1 MFQTTRLNSF
11 DNENLTTSNGDLAN
25 AAVTNSV
32 ANDTLRLTYDFGI
45 SYDDSSK
52 LAQRLITDV
61 GDSLNETLSEP
72 APSTLV
78 TDPR

>member
-1 MFQTTRLNSF
+1 M
-11 DNENLTTSNGDLAN
+11 
-25 AAVTNSV
+25 
-32 ANDTLRLTYDFGI
+32 TYDFGI